1 MAQIRATKREL
12 MARKL
17 SAAAGR
23 TAPSMRPRKTER
35 PPPADRK
42 QVLRGLATSL
52 KATAAFTGGVDLTQR
67 YLEQARRHEEDGD
80 LVAAENSLRLA
91 VALAPDRADVTDEHD
106 RVAFDVAKELAETY
120 VSQANYEENNQKWA
134 DAALSWAKVCDGRPR
149 EVLPHWKA
157 GFCLLKADGDLRRA
171 KDFAQKAVDLNPDDF
186 NAQKTLGVIFH
197 AAGMGSNARRALQLA
212 SALDSRDEMV
222 ENLLRELK
230 K

>member
-1 MAQIRATKREL
+1 

-17 SAAAGR
+17 AAAAGR
-23 TAPSMRPRKTER
+23 ASPSMRPKTQR
-35 PPPADRK
+35 PPPASKK

-52 KATAAFTGGVDLTQR
+52 KATAAFTGGVDLAQR
-67 YLEQARRHEEDGD
+67 YLEQAKRQEEDGD
-80 LVAAENSLRLA
+80 MVAAENSLRLA
-91 VALAPDRADVTDEHD
+91 VALAPDRPDVTDEHD
-106 RVAFDVAKELAETY
+106 RVAFDVAKELADTY

-157 GFCLLKADGDLRRA
+157 GFCMLKASGDLKRA
-171 KDFAQKAVDLNPDDF
+171 KDFAQKAVELNPDDF
-186 NAQKTLGVIFH
+186 NAQKTLGLIFH
-197 AAGMGSNARRALQLA
+197 AAGMGSNARRALEVA

-222 ENLLRELK
+222 ENLIRELK